1 MRSWGVNWMLQYL
14 DNKLPKNPCS
24 DSPETR
30 PPLWGVSRMIDG
42 GATCPPFNAAQ
53 RCCVAVNSWL
63 LFYFLF
69 VFTPPDQIY
78 CVISSSTTSKLAHHC
93 QGGNKLE
100 QSLIASRVNG
110 RKWVGCGRKPHIPA
124 NCTNAQEAN
133 CQFDGMFS
141 LSNWSWANW
150 KNRQKPDRGGGVWE
164 IASFEVGDWPFVDG
178 KSLQAIGGR
187 KGGVKKTKWHTESS
201 SLPCITQGWISYCTF
216 CLL

>member
-1 MRSWGVNWMLQYL
+1 MEAPHAHRLTQLSSATLQLTL
-14 DNKLPKNPCS
+14 DFS
-24 DSPETR
+24 
-30 PPLWGVSRMIDG
+30 
-42 GATCPPFNAAQ
+42 
-53 RCCVAVNSWL
+53 
-63 LFYFLF
+63 FLF

-78 CVISSSTTSKLAHHC
+78 CMISSSTTSKLAHHC

-133 CQFDGMFS
+133 CQFDGMLS

-150 KNRQKPDRGGGVWE
+150 KNRQRPDRGGGVWE
-164 IASFEVGDWPFVDG
+164 IASFEVGNWPFVDG

-187 KGGVKKTKWHTESS
+187 KGGGKKINGTLNHLLSRVLQRDEFLIAHSASCKWNRDYDS
-201 SLPCITQGWISYCTF
+201 CY
-216 CLL
+216 